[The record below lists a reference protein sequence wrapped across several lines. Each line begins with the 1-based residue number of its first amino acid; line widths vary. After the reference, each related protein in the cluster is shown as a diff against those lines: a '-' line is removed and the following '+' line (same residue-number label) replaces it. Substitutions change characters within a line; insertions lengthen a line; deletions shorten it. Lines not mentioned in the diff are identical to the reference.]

1 MHRAWTPHHS
11 SVSRTITPH
20 IPRFSRVL
28 LTNRSAHDAPDLS
41 ISAAWWARQHHPLA
55 STHHPAHDTAHATME
70 SSTANEENL
79 PPPVLD
85 EAELLG
91 NSSSD
96 FPVIEA
102 EPEEELD
109 MPLDTAQQ
117 QQLFI
122 NDGDNRTAAGPP
134 LTLPS
139 RPGLQRG
146 NSVPTPAPTHL
157 PPPAPPAPPP
167 NAPPNDSLSL
177 EQVHNLV
184 RGLSKA
190 DPTPYAFTYDDASS
204 FEEELEEWFSYSVE
218 EQAMLLK
225 AQASFALEWS
235 AFNGLNDTSYEEGG
249 LDWNR
254 AAISQHTDFVKHLLE
269 GIKRKDPVL
278 RLKRLEALVYV
289 LLGCWHETA
298 GLQAASADGGIAP
311 GRNSPTRDEHATRY
325 QHSGQQTALVNRNVH
340 LLIDCRGLQILVDVL
355 RSALLRTCGV
365 DVLPDAPRDSKEAE
379 RREVWCAMTAV
390 YAILEVA
397 RVEEK
402 MKDKLDLRTAIL
414 GLEKPGLL
422 LLLVDLISRLRW
434 DETIS
439 LPLSKISLLL
449 WKTMMVQFG
458 GIVEVG
464 KAKESFRDK
473 TKETEDSK
481 GQPLIT
487 ASPLDYHFFRQ
498 EISSKYPAYN
508 PPQPLFPLEPE
519 NNSILPPLKNHPSKV
534 AGNHVFGSGLGDAHG
549 NNTSYLHQPVH
560 IATPAPS
567 PPPSPAGPG
576 GKGGKK
582 QNYQTNQM
590 FPFLYPPLDES
601 SNKLG
606 GKGSTDLQDLL
617 VGRRWEGSDI
627 PASILE
633 AAELFAKRMKA
644 TRAMKQLW
652 EERVAFMK
660 YERGWAG
667 LDDNLDI
674 DELSLGSKEGEPN
687 KRPPSGSTEER
698 LALVEQFYG
707 SALPNLQSL
716 IIVLIK
722 AILAHVTA
730 LVTQSSGANGLQGG
744 FQFQENQTGTASA
757 RPDMNGV
764 NGHNPIVATN
774 EELDAMRTQEVLDK
788 AVTGTLVLIL
798 KWFKVSRKLNMSNIR
813 ILFANTFMQTS

>member
-1 MHRAWTPHHS
+1 MEN
-11 SVSRTITPH
+11 
-20 IPRFSRVL
+20 
-28 LTNRSAHDAPDLS
+28 TNTSNAS
-41 ISAAWWARQHHPLA
+41 KEPLV
-55 STHHPAHDTAHATME
+55 
-70 SSTANEENL
+70 
-79 PPPVLD
+79 PPVLD
-85 EAELLG
+85 EAELIG
-91 NSSSD
+91 NASSE
-96 FPVIEA
+96 FPIIEA
-102 EPEEELD
+102 EPEEELNL
-109 MPLDTAQQ
+109 PLDTAQQ
-117 QQLFI
+117 QLLSV
-122 NDGDNRTAAGPP
+122 NGDDCRPA
-134 LTLPS
+134 

-146 NSVPTPAPTHL
+146 NSIPTPAPLHL
-157 PPPAPPAPPP
+157 PPPAPPAPSGPP
-167 NAPPNDSLSL
+167 PDALAQLQSLV
-177 EQVHNLV
+177 Q
-184 RGLSKA
+184 GLPKA

-204 FEEELEEWFSYSVE
+204 FAEELEEWFSYAVE

-235 AFNGLNDTSYEEGG
+235 TFNGLNDTSYEEGG

-254 AAISQHTDFVKHLLE
+254 AATSQHEEFLEHLLG
-269 GIKRKDPVL
+269 GIRQPDPAL

-289 LLGCWHETA
+289 LLGCWHEIA
-298 GLQAASADGGIAP
+298 GLVVAEVDGEATS
-311 GRNSPTRDEHATRY
+311 GRNSRADHVRSTVYEQA
-325 QHSGQQTALVNRNVH
+325 GQQTSLIKRNVH
-340 LLIDCRGLQILVDVL
+340 FLVDNSGLQTVVDVL
-355 RSALLRTCGV
+355 QSSLLRTCGV
-365 DVLPDAPRDSKEAE
+365 DIAAETPRDGKEAE

-390 YAILEVA
+390 YVVLEVA

-402 MKDKLDLRTAIL
+402 ESDDLALRMSIL
-414 GLEKPGLL
+414 NLEKPGLL
-422 LLLVDLISRLRW
+422 ALLVDLISRLRW

-449 WKTMMVQFG
+449 WKTLLVYFG
-458 GIVEVG
+458 GLAQVE

-473 TKETEDSK
+473 TLESEDAK

-487 ASPLDYHFFRQ
+487 ASPLDYHLFRQ

-508 PPQPLFPLEPE
+508 PPPPLFPLEPE

-549 NNTSYLHQPVH
+549 NNTSILHQPVH

-667 LDDNLDI
+667 LDDNCDI
-674 DELSLGSKEGEPN
+674 DELSLEPKEGDS
-687 KRPPSGSTEER
+687 KKPPPPGSVEER
-698 LALVEQFYG
+698 MDLVEDFYV
-707 SALPNLQSL
+707 SQSCT
-716 IIVLIK
+716 I
-722 AILAHVTA
+722 
-730 LVTQSSGANGLQGG
+730 TQDSY
-744 FQFQENQTGTASA
+744 
-757 RPDMNGV
+757 
-764 NGHNPIVATN
+764 
-774 EELDAMRTQEVLDK
+774 
-788 AVTGTLVLIL
+788 
-798 KWFKVSRKLNMSNIR
+798 
-813 ILFANTFMQTS
+813 

>member
-1 MHRAWTPHHS
+1 M
-11 SVSRTITPH
+11 
-20 IPRFSRVL
+20 
-28 LTNRSAHDAPDLS
+28 
-41 ISAAWWARQHHPLA
+41 
-55 STHHPAHDTAHATME
+55 
-70 SSTANEENL
+70 
-79 PPPVLD
+79 PPVLD

-91 NSSSD
+91 SSSAD

-109 MPLDTAQQ
+109 LPLDTAQQ
-117 QQLFI
+117 QRLLVDQ
-122 NDGDNRTAAGPP
+122 GGQQSAAGPP

-146 NSVPTPAPTHL
+146 NSVPTPAPQHL

-167 NAPPNDSLSL
+167 DAPPNDSLSIAQL
-177 EQVHNLV
+177 QNLV
-184 RGLSKA
+184 GGLPKA
-190 DPTPYAFTYDDASS
+190 DATPYAFVYDDASS
-204 FEEELEEWFSYSVE
+204 FEEELEEWFSYAVE

-225 AQASFALEWS
+225 TQASFALEWS
-235 AFNGLNDTSYEEGG
+235 AFNGQNNTSYEEGG

-254 AAISQHTDFVKHLLE
+254 AATQQHKEFVEHLV
-269 GIKRKDPVL
+269 GDIKQRDPVS
-278 RLKRLEALVYV
+278 RLKRLETLVYV

-298 GLQAASADGGIAP
+298 GLPPATTDSEIDS
-311 GRNSPTRDEHATRY
+311 GRNSRTEHARNVTY
-325 QHSGQQTALVNRNVH
+325 EQSGQQTALIKRNVH
-340 LLIDCRGLQILVDVL
+340 LLVDSNGLQTLVDVL
-355 RSALLRTCGV
+355 RSSLLRTCGA
-365 DVLPDAPRDSKEAE
+365 DVATDAPRDGKEAE

-390 YAILEVA
+390 YVVLEVA
-397 RVEEK
+397 RIEEK
-402 MKDKLDLRTAIL
+402 VNADLDLRTAIL

-422 LLLVDLISRLRW
+422 MLLIDFISKLRW
-434 DETIS
+434 DESIS
-439 LPLSKISLLL
+439 LPLSKVSLLL
-449 WKTMMVQFG
+449 WKTMLVYFG
-458 GIVEVG
+458 GLAEVG

-473 TKETEDSK
+473 TKDTEDAK
-481 GQPLIT
+481 GQPIIT
-487 ASPLDYHFFRQ
+487 ASPLDYHLFRQ

-508 PPQPLFPLEPE
+508 PPPPLFPLEPE

-549 NNTSYLHQPVH
+549 NNTSILHQPVH

-652 EERVAFMK
+652 EERVAFMR

-667 LDDNLDI
+667 LDENRDI
-674 DELSLGSKEGEPN
+674 DDLSLEPRDDQPKELPS
-687 KRPPSGSTEER
+687 SGSTEER
-698 LALVEQFYG
+698 MALVEQFYRD
-707 SALPNLQSL
+707 ALPNLQSL

-722 AILAHVTA
+722 AVLAHVTA
-730 LVTQSSGANGLQGG
+730 LVTQSSGANGLQSG
-744 FQFQENQTGTASA
+744 FQFQDNQSGTTNV

-764 NGHNPIVATN
+764 NGHTNTVATN

-788 AVTGTLVLIL
+788 AVTGTLVLLL
-798 KWFKVSRKLNMSNIR
+798 KWFKVSRKQDRVYLLVTSLIR
-813 ILFANTFMQTS
+813 LRRYSEV